1 MKGYIHS
8 IQSLG
13 TVDGPGVR
21 AVVFTVGCPLRC
33 AYCHNPDTWSVD
45 GATEYEAKELVEK
58 LRRFYPYIKGGGVT
72 LSGGEPCLSAD
83 FLIEVV
89 DLLHE
94 DGIHVALDTS
104 GSVTTDKAM
113 ALIDACDLVLLDVKF
128 TTEEAYKRY
137 TGGTLSAPMATLER
151 CEAAKKPVWVRH
163 VVVPGINDTKEDGE
177 ALRKLLSPYS
187 VIEKIELLPFKTLCI
202 EKYES
207 LGIPFPLAAT
217 PAASA
222 EDIERVKVG
231 LGK

>member
-33 AYCHNPDTWSVD
+33 VYCHNPDTWSTN
-45 GATEYEAKELVEK
+45 GAKEYKAKELVEK

-83 FLIEVV
+83 FLLEVV
-89 DLLHE
+89 SLLHE

-104 GSVTTDKAM
+104 GSVTTDSAM
-113 ALIDACDLVLLDVKF
+113 ALIDACDLILLDVKF
-128 TTEEAYKRY
+128 TSEDDYKRY
-137 TGGTLSAPMATLER
+137 TGGTLAAPMSVLER
-151 CEAAKKPVWVRH
+151 CEAANKPVWVRH
-163 VVVPGINDTKEDGE
+163 VVVPRINDTKEDGE
-177 ALRKLLSPYS
+177 ALCELLSPYS

-202 EKYES
+202 EKYDS
-207 LGIPFPLAAT
+207 LGIPFPLRDT
-217 PAASA
+217 PAASTA
-222 EDIERVKVG
+222 DIKRVADG
-231 LGK
+231 LNQ